1 MKTNPQPPCTRVW
14 AWLLAATASLILPA
28 CNIDRHTVIASTG
41 TSFGVDL
48 SQDQAT
54 QTPRMKVGYSR
65 AELALVPSNRSAN
78 KDPGLRLASLLCAH
92 CAKGE
97 PGCTTPEKCQKVLCQ
112 LTPDMLKDIKE
123 GGAVDTAEVLM
134 EIRMMGGIG
143 FNGISDGGLYQRLA
157 VGKTAVKQPGASL
170 MFARDKKGELSADAA
185 TAVEKATAAV
195 KAVPQEPTDT
205 LSQRGD
211 LARAFMAANDKTL
224 FDEAAKEAGYTAA
237 TPTPFQ
243 QFLLDDDFKSDN
255 AGKRSAAG
263 ARLKVLTESL
273 KNRGITV
280 N

>member
-1 MKTNPQPPCTRVW
+1 MNPTPQPSCPRPW
-14 AWLLAATASLILPA
+14 AGLLAAAGCLVLPA
-28 CNIDRHTVIASTG
+28 CNIDKHTVIASTG
-41 TSFGVDL
+41 TTLGVEL

-54 QTPRMKVGYSR
+54 QSPRMKVGYNR
-65 AELALVPSNRSAN
+65 AELALVPSNRSAE
-78 KDPGLRLASLLCAH
+78 KDPGSRLASLLCEH

-97 PGCTTPEKCQKVLCQ
+97 ESCTSPEKCQKVLCQ
-112 LTPDMLKDIKE
+112 LTPEVLKNIKD

-134 EIRMMGGIG
+134 EIRMQGGIL
-143 FNGISDGGLYQRLA
+143 FNGIHDAGLYQRLA
-157 VGKTAVKQPGASL
+157 VGKTAVQQPGASL

-211 LARAFMAANDKTL
+211 LARAFMAADDKTP

-255 AGKRSAAG
+255 AGKRSAAV

-273 KNRGITV
+273 KNRGIAV
-280 N
+280 K